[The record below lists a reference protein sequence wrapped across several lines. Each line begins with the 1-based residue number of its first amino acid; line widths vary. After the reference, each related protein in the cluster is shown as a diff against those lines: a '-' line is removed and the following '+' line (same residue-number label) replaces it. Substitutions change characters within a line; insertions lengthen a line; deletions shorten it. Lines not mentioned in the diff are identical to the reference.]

1 MRNDIFYKLVFISSK
16 DNLIKLSIFITK
28 EDLEKFIEKNEIFE
42 YFIIKYQIYD
52 FNTFLDRLNQ
62 INYQYVGEEK
72 DKLFLPLEIQE
83 HNLKNDKLIELLKEE
98 QQLLDDL
105 KKSKFL

>member
-1 MRNDIFYKLVFISSK
+1 MEDNIFYKLVFISSK
-16 DNLIKLSIFITK
+16 DNLIKLSIFIKK
-28 EDLEKFIEKNEIFE
+28 EDLEKFIEKNKIFE

-52 FNTFLDRLNQ
+52 FNVFLNRLNQ

-72 DKLFLPLEIQE
+72 DKLFFPIEIRE
-83 HNLKNDKLIELLKEE
+83 NNLKNDKLIELLKEE
-98 QQLLDDL
+98 QQLLTDL